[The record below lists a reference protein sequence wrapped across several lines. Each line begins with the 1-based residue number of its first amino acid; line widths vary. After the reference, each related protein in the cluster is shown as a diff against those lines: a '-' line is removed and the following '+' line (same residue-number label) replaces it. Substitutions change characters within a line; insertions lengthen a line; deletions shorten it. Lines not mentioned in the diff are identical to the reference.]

1 MSAQVKKNPLP
12 AKQSD
17 LVEQAF
23 ARLLDLRSAYDNE
36 AGLDKLKRAYLFG
49 RAAHDGQTRESG
61 EPYFTHPLQVAYLL
75 AEMRLDTD
83 TLVTALLHDTVEDCN
98 VTLQDISAEFGG
110 NVAMLV
116 DGVTKLSRLELQSVD
131 TKQAENFRKFVLA
144 VGKDIRVLLVK
155 LADRTHNMQTIKAVS
170 SPEKRRRVATETME
184 IYAPLAERM
193 GITRFQ
199 TELEDLSF
207 EILQPEMRD
216 SIISRLEFLAIE
228 TETVVP
234 EICAEL
240 QSLLADQG
248 IPCEVTGR
256 RKTPYSISR
265 KMQVK
270 NVTMDQLSDVMAFR
284 IIVQDVASCYQTLG
298 RIHTAFPVVMG
309 RFKDYISTP
318 KTNGYQSLHTGVIGP
333 MRQKIEIQIRT
344 EDMDDTAERGVAAH
358 WDYKESSAQPDTD
371 QERQARLE
379 TFRWARELV
388 SLLELNEEATEFLE
402 NTKLEMYQDKVF
414 CFTPKGDLISLPK
427 GATAIDFAYAVHT
440 DVGDRCVGV
449 LINDKRRQLTTELV
463 NGDQVSIITEKDAS
477 PRSDWE
483 DFAKTGRARSAIK
496 RFIRLQKQEEF
507 ARVGKVLLER
517 EYRFRKTQFKE
528 QLVDEFLSAFN
539 VNTRT
544 ELYADIAEA
553 NLKAKDVFDRLHPDL
568 AITSSVDK
576 ASSADKASPVADT
589 PPEPLFHVDKAHE
602 GLAVHLGKCCHPLPG
617 DKIVGIVTTGK
628 GITVHTKNCNTLAK
642 FVEIPELWVNVD
654 WQCGAGRRYAGRIQA
669 VVVNEPGALAA
680 LCTVIGQQA
689 GNITHIQLTERDM
702 NFFTFILDID
712 VKNLEHI
719 HSIIA
724 VLRSTKYIESVER
737 RGL

>member
-1 MSAQVKKNPLP
+1 MEGRLNSEIPSIERADPVKGIFSHLLDIRARYDDEASLARLK
-12 AKQSD
+12 
-17 LVEQAF
+17 QAF
-23 ARLLDLRSAYDNE
+23 E
-36 AGLDKLKRAYLFG
+36 FG
-49 RAAHDGQTRESG
+49 RKAHEGQTRESG
-61 EPYFTHPLQVAYLL
+61 EPYFTHPLHVACLL
-75 AEMRLDTD
+75 AEMRLDID
-83 TLVTALLHDTVEDCN
+83 TLITALLHDTVEDCN
-98 VTLQDISAEFGG
+98 VTLQDIRNIFGDS
-110 NVAMLV
+110 VAMLV

-155 LADRTHNMQTIKAVS
+155 LADRTHNMQTIKAIS
-170 SPEKRRRVATETME
+170 NLDKRRRVASETME

-193 GITRFQ
+193 GVTRFQ
-199 TELEDLSF
+199 NELEDLSF

-216 SIISRLEFLAIE
+216 SILGRLEFLAIE
-228 TETVVP
+228 TKSLIPKICQELET
-234 EICAEL
+234 
-240 QSLLADQG
+240 LLSAQG
-248 IPCEVTGR
+248 VKCEVTGR
-256 RKTPYSISR
+256 RKTAYSISQ

-284 IIVQDVASCYQTLG
+284 VIVENEANCYQTLG
-298 RIHTAFPVVMG
+298 VIHTAFPVVMG

-318 KTNGYQSLHTGVIGP
+318 KTNGYRSLHTGVIGP

-344 EDMDDTAERGVAAH
+344 WEMDDTAERGVAAH
-358 WDYKESSAQPDTD
+358 WDYKESSD
-371 QERQARLE
+371 QASKQVERKARLE

-388 SLLELNEEATEFLE
+388 SLLELNDEATEFLE

-449 LINDKRRQLTTELV
+449 LVNDKRRQLTTELV
-463 NGDQVSIITEKDAS
+463 NGDQVSIITEKNAS
-477 PRSDWE
+477 PRSEWE
-483 DFAKTGRARSAIK
+483 DFARTGRARSAIK
-496 RFIRLQKQEEF
+496 RFIRLQKQDEF

-517 EYRFRKTQFKE
+517 EYRFRKKRFRE
-528 QLVDEFLSAFN
+528 QHIDKYLSAFS
-539 VNTRT
+539 VNSRD
-544 ELYADIAEA
+544 ELYAQIAED
-553 NLKAKDVFDRLHPDL
+553 LVKSSEVFDRLHPDL
-568 AITSSVDK
+568 ARSSITDKSSQT
-576 ASSADKASPVADT
+576 ADT
-589 PPEPLFHVDKAHE
+589 SPEPLFHIGKAHA

-642 FVEIPELWVNVD
+642 FVEIPELWLNVD
-654 WQCGAGRRYAGRIQA
+654 WPRSAIRRFAGRIQA

-680 LCTVIGQQA
+680 LCSVIGQQA

-719 HSIIA
+719 NSIIA
-724 VLRSTKYIESVER
+724 VLRSNKYIESVER

>member
-1 MSAQVKKNPLP
+1 MSARLNTDKRSTPDG
-12 AKQSD
+12 D
-17 LVEQAF
+17 LVEEAF
-23 ARLLDLRSAYDNE
+23 ARLVAVRSAYDDE
-36 AGLDKLKRAYLFG
+36 AGLTKLRRAYEFG
-49 RAAHDGQTRESG
+49 RTAHQGQTRESG
-61 EPYFTHPLQVAYLL
+61 EPYFTHPLQVARLL
-75 AEMRLDTD
+75 AEMRLDSD
-83 TLVTALLHDTVEDCN
+83 TLVTALLHDTVEDCD
-98 VTLQDISAEFGG
+98 VSLADIAAEFGE
-110 NVAMLV
+110 NVSVLV

-155 LADRTHNMQTIKAVS
+155 LADRTHNMQTIKGVS
-170 SPEKRRRVATETME
+170 SPEKRRRIATETME

-199 TELEDLSF
+199 NELEDLSF

-216 SIISRLEFLAIE
+216 SIIGRLEFLAIE

-234 EICAEL
+234 EICSEL
-240 QSLLADQG
+240 HSLLSGQG
-248 IPCEVTGR
+248 ISCEVTGR

-284 IIVQDVASCYQTLG
+284 IIVRDVASCYQTLG
-298 RIHTAFPVVMG
+298 LIHTTFPVVMG

-358 WDYKESSAQPDTD
+358 WDYKESSADTSE
-371 QERQARLE
+371 ERQAKLE

-463 NGDQVSIITEKDAS
+463 NGDQVSVLTKSDAS

-517 EYRFRKTQFKE
+517 EYRFRKTKFKE
-528 QLVDEFLSAFN
+528 KLVDEFLSAFN
-539 VNTRT
+539 VSTQT
-544 ELYADIAEA
+544 ELYAQIAESK
-553 NLKAKDVFDRLHPDL
+553 LKAKDVFDRLHPDL
-568 AITSSVDK
+568 ATTSGTGKTSQP
-576 ASSADKASPVADT
+576 AET
-589 PPEPLFHVDKAHE
+589 PPEPLFHVDEAHA

-628 GITVHTKNCNTLAK
+628 GITVHTKSCNTLAK
-642 FVEIPELWVNVD
+642 FVEIPELWLNVE
-654 WQCGAGRRYAGRIQA
+654 WPRGAVRRFAGRIQA

-719 HSIIA
+719 QSIIA
-724 VLRSTKYIESVER
+724 VLRSNKYIESVER

>member
-1 MSAQVKKNPLP
+1 MSAQAKTKIPPL
-12 AKQSD
+12 KQSD

-23 ARLLDLRSAYDNE
+23 AALIDVRAAYDSK
-36 AGLDKLKRAYLFG
+36 AGLEKLKRAYLFG
-49 RAAHDGQTRESG
+49 RSAHDGQTRESG
-61 EPYFTHPLQVAYLL
+61 EPYFTHPLRVAHLL

-83 TLVTALLHDTVEDCN
+83 TLVTALLHDTVEDCD
-98 VTLQDISAEFGG
+98 VTLQDITDEFGQD
-110 NVAMLV
+110 VAMLV

-155 LADRTHNMQTIKAVS
+155 LADRTHNMQTIKAVT

-240 QSLLADQG
+240 QSLLGDQG

-358 WDYKESSAQPDTD
+358 WDYKESSAQPDTA

-517 EYRFRKTQFKE
+517 EYRFRKTKFKE
-528 QLVDEFLSAFN
+528 QLIDEFLSAFH
-539 VNTRT
+539 VSTRT
-544 ELYADIAEA
+544 ELYAHIAEA

-568 AITSSVDK
+568 ATT
-576 ASSADKASPVADT
+576 SSADKTSPTAET

-642 FVEIPELWVNVD
+642 FVEIPELWLNVD
-654 WQCGAGRRYAGRIQA
+654 WPRGAVRRYAGRIQA

-719 HSIIA
+719 QSIIA
-724 VLRSTKYIESVER
+724 VLRSNKYIESVER

>member
-1 MSAQVKKNPLP
+1 
-12 AKQSD
+12 
-17 LVEQAF
+17 
-23 ARLLDLRSAYDNE
+23 
-36 AGLDKLKRAYLFG
+36 
-49 RAAHDGQTRESG
+49 
-61 EPYFTHPLQVAYLL
+61 
-75 AEMRLDTD
+75 
-83 TLVTALLHDTVEDCN
+83 
-98 VTLQDISAEFGG
+98 
-110 NVAMLV
+110 
-116 DGVTKLSRLELQSVD
+116 
-131 TKQAENFRKFVLA
+131 
-144 VGKDIRVLLVK
+144 
-155 LADRTHNMQTIKAVS
+155 
-170 SPEKRRRVATETME
+170 
-184 IYAPLAERM
+184 
-193 GITRFQ
+193 
-199 TELEDLSF
+199 
-207 EILQPEMRD
+207 
-216 SIISRLEFLAIE
+216 
-228 TETVVP
+228 
-234 EICAEL
+234 
-240 QSLLADQG
+240 
-248 IPCEVTGR
+248 VTGR
-256 RKTPYSISR
+256 RKTAYSISQ

-284 IIVQDVASCYQTLG
+284 IIVDSNANCYQTLG
-298 RIHTAFPVVMG
+298 VIHTAFPVVMG

-344 EDMDDTAERGVAAH
+344 GEMDDTAERGVAAH
-358 WDYKESSAQPDTD
+358 WDYKESLD
-371 QERQARLE
+371 QENTQVERQARLE

-449 LINDKRRQLTTELV
+449 LVNDKRRQLTTELV
-463 NGDQVSIITEKDAS
+463 NGDQVSIITEKNAS

-496 RFIRLQKQEEF
+496 RFIRLQKQDEF

-517 EYRFRKTQFKE
+517 EYRFRKKRFRE
-528 QLVDEFLSAFN
+528 QHIDKFLSAFS
-539 VNTRT
+539 VNSRD
-544 ELYADIAEA
+544 ELYAQIAED
-553 NLKAKDVFDRLHPDL
+553 LMKSGEVFDRLHPDL
-568 AITSSVDK
+568 ARSSIGDKSSQTVDTS
-576 ASSADKASPVADT
+576 
-589 PPEPLFHVDKAHE
+589 PEPLFHVDKAHA

-642 FVEIPELWVNVD
+642 FVEIPELWLNVD
-654 WQCGAGRRYAGRIQA
+654 WPRSATRRFAGRIHA

-680 LCTVIGQQA
+680 LCSVIGQQA

-724 VLRSTKYIESVER
+724 VLRSNKYIESVER

>member
-1 MSAQVKKNPLP
+1 MSARLNIDKR
-12 AKQSD
+12 STSDGD
-17 LVEQAF
+17 LVEEAF
-23 ARLLDLRSAYDNE
+23 ARLVAVRSAYDDE
-36 AGLDKLKRAYLFG
+36 AGLTKLRRAYEFG
-49 RAAHDGQTRESG
+49 RTAHQGQTRESG
-61 EPYFTHPLQVAYLL
+61 EPYFTHPLQVARLL
-75 AEMRLDTD
+75 AEMRLDSD
-83 TLVTALLHDTVEDCN
+83 TLVTALLHDTVEDCD
-98 VTLQDISAEFGG
+98 VSLADIAAEFGE
-110 NVAMLV
+110 NVSVLV

-155 LADRTHNMQTIKAVS
+155 LADRTHNMQTIKGVS
-170 SPEKRRRVATETME
+170 SPEKRRRIATETME

-199 TELEDLSF
+199 NELEDLSF

-216 SIISRLEFLAIE
+216 SIIGRLEFLAIE

-234 EICAEL
+234 EICSEL
-240 QSLLADQG
+240 HSLLSGQG
-248 IPCEVTGR
+248 ISCEVTGR

-284 IIVQDVASCYQTLG
+284 IIVRDVASCYQTLG
-298 RIHTAFPVVMG
+298 LIHTTFPVVMG

-358 WDYKESSAQPDTD
+358 WDYKESSADTSE
-371 QERQARLE
+371 ERQAKLE

-463 NGDQVSIITEKDAS
+463 NGDQVSVLTKSDAS

-517 EYRFRKTQFKE
+517 EYRFRKTKFKE
-528 QLVDEFLSAFN
+528 KLVDEFLSAFN
-539 VNTRT
+539 VSTQT
-544 ELYADIAEA
+544 ELYAQIAESK
-553 NLKAKDVFDRLHPDL
+553 LKAKDVFDRLHPDL
-568 AITSSVDK
+568 ATTSGTGK
-576 ASSADKASPVADT
+576 TGQPAET
-589 PPEPLFHVDKAHE
+589 PPEPLFHVDEAHA

-628 GITVHTKNCNTLAK
+628 GITVHTKSCNTLAK
-642 FVEIPELWVNVD
+642 FVEIPELWLNVE
-654 WQCGAGRRYAGRIQA
+654 WPRGAVRRFAGRIQA

-719 HSIIA
+719 QSIIA
-724 VLRSTKYIESVER
+724 VLRSNKYIESVER

>member
-1 MSAQVKKNPLP
+1 MSAQVKTKTPL

-23 ARLLDLRSAYDNE
+23 AKLLDVRAAYDSE

-49 RAAHDGQTRESG
+49 RSAHDGQSRESG
-61 EPYFTHPLQVAYLL
+61 EPYFTHPLRVAHLL

-83 TLVTALLHDTVEDCN
+83 TLVTALLHDTVEDCE
-98 VTLQDISAEFGG
+98 VTLKDIATEFGE

-155 LADRTHNMQTIKAVS
+155 LADRTHNMQTLQAVS
-170 SPEKRRRVATETME
+170 NLEKRRRIATETME

-228 TETVVP
+228 TESVVP
-234 EICAEL
+234 KICAEL
-240 QSLLADQG
+240 QSLLAEKG
-248 IPCEVTGR
+248 ILCEVTGR

-298 RIHTAFPVVMG
+298 CIHTAFPVVMG

-517 EYRFRKTQFKE
+517 EYRFRKTKFKE
-528 QLVDEFLSAFN
+528 QLIDEFLSAFN
-539 VNTRT
+539 ASTRT
-544 ELYADIAEA
+544 ELYAHIAEA
-553 NLKAKDVFDRLHPDL
+553 KLKAKDVFDRLHPDL
-568 AITSSVDK
+568 ATT
-576 ASSADKASPVADT
+576 SSADKASPVADT
-589 PPEPLFHVDKAHE
+589 PPEPLFHVDRAHE

-628 GITVHTKNCNTLAK
+628 GVTVHTKNCNTLAK
-642 FVEIPELWVNVD
+642 FVEIPELWLNVD
-654 WQCGAGRRYAGRIQA
+654 WPRGAGRRYAGRIQA

-724 VLRSTKYIESVER
+724 VLRSNKYIESVER

>member
-568 AITSSVDK
+568 AITSS
-576 ASSADKASPVADT
+576 ADKASPVADT

-642 FVEIPELWVNVD
+642 FVEIPELWLNVD
-654 WQCGAGRRYAGRIQA
+654 WPRGAGRRYAGRIQA

-724 VLRSTKYIESVER
+724 VLRSNKYIESVER

>member
-1 MSAQVKKNPLP
+1 MAGQLETNILP
-12 AKQSD
+12 SENSDPVAKIFAELLD
-17 LVEQAF
+17 IHACYDNKPGI
-23 ARLLDLRSAYDNE
+23 ARLKQAYE
-36 AGLDKLKRAYLFG
+36 FG
-49 RAAHDGQTRESG
+49 RKAHDGQTRESG
-61 EPYFTHPLQVAYLL
+61 DPYFTHPLHVACLL
-75 AEMRLDTD
+75 AEMRLDID
-83 TLVTALLHDTVEDCN
+83 TLVTALLHDTVEDCD
-98 VTLQDISAEFGG
+98 VTLHDIRDGFGESI
-110 NVAMLV
+110 ALLV
-116 DGVTKLSRLELQSVD
+116 DGVTKLSRLELQSLD

-170 SPEKRRRVATETME
+170 NLDKRRRIATETME

-199 TELEDLSF
+199 NELEDLSF
-207 EILQPEMRD
+207 EVLQPEMRA
-216 SIISRLEFLAIE
+216 SILGRLEFLAIE
-228 TETVVP
+228 TESLIP
-234 EICAEL
+234 KICLEL
-240 QSLLADQG
+240 ETILVGNG
-248 IPCEVTGR
+248 IACEVTGR
-256 RKTPYSISR
+256 RKTAYSISR

-284 IIVQDVASCYQTLG
+284 IIVGDDAICYQTLG
-298 RIHTAFPVVMG
+298 VIHTAFPVVMG

-318 KTNGYQSLHTGVIGP
+318 KTNGYRSLHTGVIGP

-344 EDMDDTAERGVAAH
+344 GEMDDTAERGVAAH
-358 WDYKESSAQPDTD
+358 WDYKESSDHSDSQN
-371 QERQARLE
+371 ERQVRFE
-379 TFRWARELV
+379 TFRWARELI

-414 CFTPKGDLISLPK
+414 CFTPKGDLISMPK

-496 RFIRLQKQEEF
+496 RFIRLQKQDEF

-517 EYRFRKTQFKE
+517 EYRFRKKQFRE
-528 QLVDEFLSAFN
+528 QHIDQFLSAFS
-539 VNTRT
+539 VGSRD
-544 ELYADIAEA
+544 ELYAQIAED
-553 NLKAKDVFDRLHPDL
+553 LVKSGEVFDRLHPDL
-568 AITSSVDK
+568 ARGSISEKSIQT
-576 ASSADKASPVADT
+576 ADT
-589 PPEPLFHVDKAHE
+589 SPEPLFHVDKAHA

-617 DKIVGIVTTGK
+617 DKIVGIITTGK
-628 GITVHTKNCNTLAK
+628 GITVHRKNCNTLAK
-642 FVEIPELWVNVD
+642 FVEIPELWLNVD
-654 WQCGAGRRYAGRIQA
+654 WPRGATRRYAGRIQA

-680 LCTVIGQQA
+680 LSTVIGQQA

-719 HSIIA
+719 YSIIA
-724 VLRSTKYIESVER
+724 VLRSNKYIESVER

>member
-1 MSAQVKKNPLP
+1 MAAQ
-12 AKQSD
+12 AKTKTPNAKHSD
-17 LVEQAF
+17 LVTQAF
-23 ARLLDLRSAYDNE
+23 AQLLDVRAAYDE
-36 AGLDKLKRAYLFG
+36 DVGLDKLRRAYEFG
-49 RAAHDGQTRESG
+49 RTAHDGQTRESG
-61 EPYFTHPLQVAYLL
+61 EPYFTHPLQVACLL

-98 VTLQDISAEFGG
+98 VTLQDIAAQFGE

-240 QSLLADQG
+240 QSLLVDQG

-256 RKTPYSISR
+256 LKTPYSISR

-298 RIHTAFPVVMG
+298 RIHTTFPVVMG

-344 EDMDDTAERGVAAH
+344 EDMDDMAQRGVAAH
-358 WDYKESSAQPDTD
+358 WDYKESSAQPDTAH
-371 QERQARLE
+371 ERQARLE

-463 NGDQVSIITEKDAS
+463 NGDQVSIITETDAS

-517 EYRFRKTQFKE
+517 EYRFRKTKFKE
-528 QLVDEFLSAFN
+528 ALVDEFLSAFN
-539 VNTRT
+539 VSTST
-544 ELYADIAEA
+544 ELYAEIAEG

-568 AITSSVDK
+568 ATT
-576 ASSADKASPVADT
+576 SSADKNSPPAET
-589 PPEPLFHVDKAHE
+589 PSEPLFHVDKAHE

-642 FVEIPELWVNVD
+642 FVEIPELWLNVD
-654 WQCGAGRRYAGRIQA
+654 WPRGAVRRYAGRIQA

-689 GNITHIQLTERDM
+689 GNITHIQLTERNM

-724 VLRSTKYIESVER
+724 VLRSNKYIESVER